1 MNDKY
6 NYEYETF
13 EDMILDN
20 LISSTSNV
28 TVRSILTIK
37 DMISVEWSASGG
49 VTVFTE
55 AMGQWLSYLAAYTY
69 MSDWSTTANASF
81 SDLYYKIASS
91 IYYWY
96 SDLKPVWTFD
106 EMSKRFK
113 KYLSTANKKLPN
125 VLSVTMIETL
135 LNKYGLPN
143 DLISFAAGKQD
154 SKYPTYEQLDDFLV
168 WRYLK
173 DNTSTDYTGNEK
185 SEGTGTSSSTSS
197 DSGTGRQWNRS
208 RPINYTTTDETTA
221 DSVQGQSS
229 ESSGSDNY
237 ESSDTLNRDTTNNT
251 ERERILT
258 ERRTTLLQF
267 MKELTG
273 VLDNWIAD
281 LVQSLNPCF
290 VQEMGI

>member
-1 MNDKY
+1 MNSKY

-13 EDMILDN
+13 RDMLIDNVTGTSIGGTITEDKLVDTIANMMYPEYSGVTMNTTMQGNFLWNIANYLYTTSN
-20 LISSTSNV
+20 STSPNSWIGF
-28 TVRSILTIK
+28 R
-37 DMISVEWSASGG
+37 
-49 VTVFTE
+49 
-55 AMGQWLSYLAAYTY
+55 
-69 MSDWSTTANASF
+69 
-81 SDLYYKIASS
+81 KIASAV
-91 IYYWY
+91 YFWFQ
-96 SDLKPVWTFD
+96 DLKPLYIYN
-106 EMSKRFK
+106 EMCRQMQ
-113 KYLSTANKKLPN
+113 KYTSIANKKLPN
-125 VLSVTMIETL
+125 FLSIAYIQSL
-135 LNKYGLPN
+135 LTKYGLPVEIFRFSTNSN
-143 DLISFAAGKQD
+143 DWGKPD
-154 SKYPTYEQLDDFLV
+154 FSQLDDFLV

-185 SEGTGTSSSTSS
+185 SEGTGASSSTTS

-229 ESSGSDNY
+229 ESSGTDVY